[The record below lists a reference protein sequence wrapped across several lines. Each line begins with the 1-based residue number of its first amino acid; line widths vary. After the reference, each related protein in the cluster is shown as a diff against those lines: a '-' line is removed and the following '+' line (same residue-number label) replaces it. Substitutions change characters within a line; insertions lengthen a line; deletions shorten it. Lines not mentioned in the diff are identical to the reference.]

1 MIDQIKQKV
10 EDKLKKYPKRLA
22 HVLGVYETS
31 VKLAKVHNLDVKKV
45 SIAALYHDYAKYDEI
60 EDQIKYLDLEIVKTY
75 VDTPV
80 IYHAFAAAKALEI
93 DFDIHDQD
101 VLNAIRYHVWGRIG
115 MSDIE
120 KVVLISDSCEPNRK
134 FEDAMSIYNLALKD
148 LNLACE
154 RVMKASIDYLIS
166 KEIVPAEEQVNAYTY
181 YMEVNRGKTE

>member
-1 MIDQIKQKV
+1 MIKQIKIKV
-10 EDKLKKYPKRLA
+10 SEKLKDYPKRLK

-31 VKLAKVHNLDVKKV
+31 VKLAKVYHLDIEKV

-60 EDQIKYLDLEIVKTY
+60 EDQIKYLDLDIIKAY

-80 IYHAFAAAKALEI
+80 IYHAFAAAKALEL
-93 DFDIHDQD
+93 DFNVHDQD

-120 KVVLISDSCEPNRK
+120 KVVFISDSCEPNRK
-134 FEDAMSIYNLALKD
+134 FKDAQSIYNIAIKD
-148 LNLACE
+148 LDLACE

>member
-60 EDQIKYLDLEIVKTY
+60 EDQIYSLELDIIKAY

-80 IYHAFAAAKALEI
+80 IYHAFAAAKALEK
-93 DFDIHDQD
+93 DYNIHDQD

-134 FEDAMSIYNLALKD
+134 FEDAQSIYNMAIKD
-148 LNLACE
+148 LDLACE
-154 RVMKASIDYLIS
+154 HVMKASIDYLIC
-166 KEIVPAEEQVNAYTY
+166 KGIVPAEEQVNAYTY